1 MTVTQSIQ
9 EQTTYTIFVSYDQ
22 AAQGFMF
29 DFHPPLPD
37 GMNWNK
43 SACPLC
49 YQRICLP
56 PGSRGAA

>member
-1 MTVTQSIQ
+1 MIVTQHIQ
-9 EQTTYTIFVSYDQ
+9 EQTTYTIFVSYNE

-43 SACPLC
+43 SASPCAC
-49 YQRICLP
+49 
-56 PGSRGAA
+56 